1 MLIKTECLL
10 KAASFEDGVG
20 KASVN
25 VRSRSFLRAPSAEGR
40 EREGPL
46 WSDSDAD
53 LAVKFFARVK
63 GDGGGREE
71 ATDDNVRDFLR
82 IIFRAL
88 CTV

>member
-1 MLIKTECLL
+1 MVLGKHQLTFE
-10 KAASFEDGVG
+10 AALFCGPRVPR
-20 KASVN
+20 V
-25 VRSRSFLRAPSAEGR
+25 